1 MRLGI
6 FTKNSRIPK
15 WFVAILT
22 ILWFAMIPLMSCAP
36 QIEPLPHILAGAAG
50 VLLTLIFLRVGN
62 YFHLLRP
69 IPRQSDLFVM
79 IAAVGMAA
87 VLTSAIDVWTYGA
100 SACRLMAPI
109 AWSPVLAI
117 VAFITHY
124 SVSRFVAPCLSK
136 MRIVLDLD
144 PAERNLV
151 IAELEALAL
160 SDRFVFLS
168 RGGLTQYLLRGAHSE
183 IDLIVISRQN
193 PKFFEADSTL
203 LRAHLLGIPICER
216 RQVTTALTGRIRL
229 SDTDFESYLLEAVP
243 QTPTLRAFWRT
254 KEAIEPVV
262 ATLLAI
268 AFAPLMGCIAL
279 MIKMTNPGPVFYKQ
293 TRTGYMGRPFTLIK
307 FRSMKVDAEK
317 DGPRWCVSD
326 DQRVTTLGRFLRR
339 TRLDELPQLFNVIR
353 GDMGFFGPRPE
364 RPEIYSALRRE
375 IPVFSIRTVVKPG
388 ITGWAQVLAGYAS
401 SVEES
406 RKKLEYDL
414 FYIQNM
420 SPRLDLITLLLT
432 IKIALFGHRDE
443 QSSVAS
449 ADELVIRAEPKPSAA
464 TSVLAHNG

>member
-6 FTKNSRIPK
+6 FTKNSRIPR
-15 WFVAILT
+15 WFVVILA
-22 ILWFAMIPLMSCAP
+22 ILWFSAIPLMNCAP
-36 QIEPLPHILAGAAG
+36 IIEPLPHFIGG
-50 VLLTLIFLRVGN
+50 VSAVLMTLIFLRIGN

-79 IAAVGMAA
+79 IAAVAIA
-87 VLTSAIDVWTYGA
+87 SLFLTTIDVWIYGV
-100 SACRLMAPI
+100 SACRLSAPI
-109 AWSPVLAI
+109 MWSPVLGI
-117 VAFITHY
+117 LAFMAHY
-124 SVSRFVAPCLSK
+124 SISRYVAPCLSK

-144 PAERNLV
+144 PVERNLV
-151 IAELEALAL
+151 IAELEALAI

-168 RGGLTQYLLRGAHSE
+168 RGGLTQYLLRGAHAD

-193 PKFFEADSTL
+193 SKHFEADSTL

-229 SDTDFESYLLEAVP
+229 ADSDFESYLLEAVP

-254 KEAIEPVV
+254 KETIEPLIAGVL
-262 ATLLAI
+262 ALLL
-268 AFAPLMGCIAL
+268 APLMGCIAAL
-279 MIKMTNPGPVFYKQ
+279 IKLSSNGPVFYKQ
-293 TRTGYMGRPFTLIK
+293 IRTGYMGRPFTLIK
-307 FRSMKVDAEK
+307 FRSMRIDAEK
-317 DGPRWCVSD
+317 DGPRWCSSD
-326 DQRVTTLGRFLRR
+326 DRRVTRLGRILRR

-420 SPRLDLITLLLT
+420 SPRLDLIALLLT
-432 IKIALFGHRDE
+432 IKIAIFGHGEERTGVTDTRD
-443 QSSVAS
+443 
-449 ADELVIRAEPKPSAA
+449 AA
-464 TSVLAHNG
+464 TKTEPTPAAASSVLAQNG

>member
-6 FTKNSRIPK
+6 FTKNSRIPR
-15 WFVAILT
+15 WFVVILT
-22 ILWFAMIPLMSCAP
+22 VLWFAMIPLMNCAP
-36 QIEPLPHILAGAAG
+36 VIEPLQHFLGGVGAIM
-50 VLLTLIFLRVGN
+50 LTLMFLRMGN

-79 IAAVGMAA
+79 IAAVAMASLFPA
-87 VLTSAIDVWTYGA
+87 AIDVWTYGA
-100 SACRLMAPI
+100 DACRLTAPI
-109 AWSPVLAI
+109 AWSPVLGI
-117 VAFITHY
+117 LAFIAHY
-124 SVSRFVAPCLSK
+124 SVSRYVAPCLSK
-136 MRIVLDLD
+136 MRIVLDLE

-151 IAELEALAL
+151 IAELEGLAI

-168 RGGLTQYLLRGAHSE
+168 RGGLTQYLLRGAHAD

-193 PKFFEADSTL
+193 PKHFEADSTL

-229 SDTDFESYLLEAVP
+229 TDTDFESYLLEAVP
-243 QTPTLRAFWRT
+243 QTPSLRAFWRT
-254 KEAIEPVV
+254 KEALEPVL
-262 ATLLAI
+262 AALLAI
-268 AFAPLMGCIAL
+268 MLAPFMACIAGL
-279 MIKMTNPGPVFYKQ
+279 IKLSSSGPIFYTQ

-307 FRSMKVDAEK
+307 FRSMRIDAEK
-317 DGPRWCVSD
+317 DGPRWCAD
-326 DQRVTTLGRFLRR
+326 GDQRITPLGRILRR
-339 TRLDELPQLFNVIR
+339 TRMDELPQLFNVIR

-364 RPEIYSALRRE
+364 RPEIYSALRRD

-420 SPRLDLITLLLT
+420 SPRLDLIALLLT

-443 QSSVAS
+443 RTNLT
-449 ADELVIRAEPKPSAA
+449 LVEEPTSKVEATLPAA
-464 TSVLAHNG
+464 PSVLAHNG